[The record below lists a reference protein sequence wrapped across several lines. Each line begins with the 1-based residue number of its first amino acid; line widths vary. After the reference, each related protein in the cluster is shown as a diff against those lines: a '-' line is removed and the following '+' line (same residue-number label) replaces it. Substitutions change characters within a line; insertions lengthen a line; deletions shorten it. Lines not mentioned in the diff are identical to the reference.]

1 MSILTGNSKR
11 FLLLALLVST
21 GLGLWWTTAGVA
33 GAGQGRGASDTARV
47 LVGAIDIH
55 VHHLPDDRPRSIDAI
70 DVAKLAAS
78 RGMRAIVLKNH
89 YESTAGL
96 VYLVRKVVPGVE
108 VFGGI
113 DLNLTVGG
121 INPAAVEH
129 MTRVTGGWGRFVWMP
144 TFDAENQVRYSK
156 ETRPFVSVSGNGEL
170 LPAVRQ
176 VIALIAKHGLVLAT
190 GHSAP
195 AEGLMLLREGRRQG
209 AQHMVVTHAMNA
221 PVLMDVPQM
230 QEAAKLGA
238 FIEFVGG
245 SLAGADAEARID
257 RFADAIRKIGPE
269 FCILSSDLGQMG
281 NALPPDGFGAFL
293 AALRGRGFT
302 EQEVDRMSKQNPARL
317 LGLP

>member
-1 MSILTGNSKR
+1 MKNAHFILIVAIAAH
-11 FLLLALLVST
+11 LC
-21 GLGLWWTTAGVA
+21 TAARGS
-33 GAGQGRGASDTARV
+33 AGQGGGGDAPRALA
-47 LVGAIDIH
+47 GAIDIH
-55 VHHLPDDRPRSIDAI
+55 VHTLPDDRPRSIDAI
-70 DVAKLAAS
+70 EVAKLARA

-89 YESTAGL
+89 YESTAGIA
-96 VYLVRKVVPGVE
+96 YLVRTLVSGID

-129 MTRVTGGWGRFVWMP
+129 MARVTGGWGRIVWMP

-156 ETRPFVSVSGNGEL
+156 ENRPFVRISENGDL
-170 LPAVRQ
+170 LPAVKQ
-176 VIALIAKHGLVLAT
+176 AIAVVAKHGLVLAT
-190 GHSAP
+190 GHSSST
-195 AEGLMLLREGRRQG
+195 EGLMLLREGRRQG
-209 AQHMVVTHAMNA
+209 VQRMVVTHAMNA
-221 PVLMDVPQM
+221 PVLMNVPQM

-245 SLAGADAEARID
+245 SLATADAGARLD
-257 RFADAIRKIGPE
+257 RFADAIRQIGPE

-293 AALRGRGFT
+293 VALRGRGFT
-302 EQEVDRMSKQNPARL
+302 EQDVDRMSKHNPARL